1 MRAAPGLRQRPGLPA
16 SAGLLLLCCL
26 ACISAVQ
33 ARCPPAGH
41 DLAALQR
48 LKAKNFELPDAAARE
63 ALATDL
69 VDCLGDPDPG
79 LRDGVAYEALAQWM
93 RGRAFDAPALRRL
106 QARLLPM
113 LAEPDPAGFRRP
125 FAALVLAEVA
135 RSDRMQPWMT
145 DDERVAMVEAAAG
158 YEAAVE
164 DYRGFDPAEGWRHG
178 VAHGADWL
186 MQLALNPALERAQL
200 DRILA
205 AVAVQA
211 APVAGHAY
219 VFGEPERLARPL
231 LFVARRGLHGDG
243 EWNAWLSQ
251 RVADLGP
258 ARPGDPA
265 WLARRHDLL
274 ALLRV
279 LYVEADLAQEAGI
292 KRLKPAVAAAL
303 ERLQ

>member
-1 MRAAPGLRQRPGLPA
+1 MPAMRPRQSRPPA
-16 SAGLLLLCCL
+16 FSGLLLLACL
-26 ACISAVQ
+26 AVASTAQ
-33 ARCPPAGH
+33 ARCPPAGY
-41 DLAALQR
+41 DLAALQN
-48 LKAKNFELPDAAARE
+48 LKAAKFELPDPAARD
-63 ALATDL
+63 ALAVDL
-69 VDCLGDPDPG
+69 VDCLGDPDPA
-79 LRDGVAYEALAQWM
+79 LRDGIAYEALAGWM
-93 RGRAFDAPALRRL
+93 RNGALDAPALRRL

-113 LAEPDPAGFRRP
+113 LAQADPAGFRRP

-145 DDERVAMVEAAAG
+145 DGERGAMVGAAAD
-158 YEAAVE
+158 YEAAVD

-186 MQLALNPALERAQL
+186 MQLALNPALDRAQL

-205 AVAVQA
+205 AVAVQVVPA
-211 APVAGHAY
+211 AGHAY

-231 LFVARRGLHGDG
+231 LFVARRGLHGEA
-243 EWNAWLSQ
+243 EWTAWLSE
-251 RVADLGP
+251 RIADLGP

-279 LYVEADLAQEAGI
+279 LYVEADLAQEANI
-292 KRLKPAVAAAL
+292 KRLKPVVAAAL